1 MQIKNFPVN
10 SKNSYVVFENNDK
23 IEELE
28 PFMKENKLSR
38 IIFSGFLGYNKSV
51 LPFNENIDLIEEI
64 SLQCSKITDLTPLYH
79 LSNIKKIS
87 IEENVALAHPFDIRK
102 IAQLTDFFTD
112 DTLKID
118 GFFDHPTLKQLHI
131 EPKKTKKLDIHNEN
145 NILESLSIANSHIL
159 DLFSCKKLTNLKGLY
174 IAYLPKIEDINFI
187 LDMPTLTDIEICSC
201 KKIDNLIATLA
212 QKNNLEKLTLW
223 NQGNLDSIIPLSKLE
238 HLTTLNIW
246 EQTKIID
253 GKISFLE
260 EMPNLKKIDIRKYTH
275 YH

>member
-10 SKNSYVVFENNDK
+10 SQNPYVVFENNDK

-28 PFMKENKLSR
+28 PFMKENNLSR
-38 IIFSGFLGYNKSV
+38 VIFSGFLGYSKSV
-51 LPFNENIDLIEEI
+51 LPFNNDIDVIEEI
-64 SLQCSKITDLTPLYH
+64 SIQCSNITDVTPLYH

-87 IEENVALAHPFDIRK
+87 IEENTVLAHPFDIRK

-131 EPKKTKKLDIHNEN
+131 EAKKTKKLDIHNEN

-159 DLFSCKKLTNLKGLY
+159 DLSDCKKLTQLKSLY

-212 QKNNLEKLTLW
+212 QKNNLEKLTFW
-223 NQGNLDSIIPLSKLE
+223 NQGNLDSIILLSKLE

-260 EMPNLKKIDIRKYTH
+260 EMPNLKK
-275 YH
+275 

>member
-1 MQIKNFPVN
+1 MQIKYFPVN
-10 SKNSYVVFENNDK
+10 SKNSYVIFQDNDK

-38 IIFSGFLGYNKSV
+38 IIFSGFLGYSKSV
-51 LPFNENIDLIEEI
+51 LPFNEDIDLIEEI
-64 SLQCSKITDLTPLYH
+64 SIQCSDITDLTSLYH

-87 IEENVALAHPFDIRK
+87 IEENAVLAHPFDIRK
-102 IAQLTDFFTD
+102 IAKLTDFFTD
-112 DTLKID
+112 D
-118 GFFDHPTLKQLHI
+118 
-131 EPKKTKKLDIHNEN
+131 TKKLDIHNEN

-159 DLFSCKKLTNLKGLY
+159 DLSSCKKLTQLKGLY
-174 IAYLPKIEDINFI
+174 IAYLPKIENINFI

-223 NQGNLDSIIPLSKLE
+223 NQENVDSIIPLSKLE
-238 HLTTLNIW
+238 HLTTLDIW

-260 EMPNLKKIDIRKYTH
+260 KMPNLKKIDIRKYTH

>member
-38 IIFSGFLGYNKSV
+38 VIFSGFLGYNKSV

-64 SLQCSKITDLTPLYH
+64 SIQCSNITDLTPLYH

-87 IEENVALAHPFDIRK
+87 IEENTTLAHPFDIRK
-102 IAQLTDFFTD
+102 IAKLTDFFTD

-118 GFFDHPTLKQLHI
+118 GFFDHPTKQLHI

-159 DLFSCKKLTNLKGLY
+159 DLSNCKKLTQLKGLH

-187 LDMPTLTDIEICSC
+187 LDMPTLIDIEICSC

>member
-1 MQIKNFPVN
+1 MR
-10 SKNSYVVFENNDK
+10 
-23 IEELE
+23 L
-28 PFMKENKLSR
+28 L
-38 IIFSGFLGYNKSV
+38 
-51 LPFNENIDLIEEI
+51 LIRLI
-64 SLQCSKITDLTPLYH
+64 
-79 LSNIKKIS
+79 
-87 IEENVALAHPFDIRK
+87 
-102 IAQLTDFFTD
+102 
-112 DTLKID
+112 
-118 GFFDHPTLKQLHI
+118 FDHPTLKQLHI

-159 DLFSCKKLTNLKGLY
+159 DLSNCKKLTQLKGLY

-212 QKNNLEKLTLW
+212 PKNNLEKLTLW

-253 GKISFLE
+253 GKISFLNQ
-260 EMPNLKKIDIRKYTH
+260 MQNLKKIDIRKYTH

>member
-28 PFMKENKLSR
+28 PFMKA
-38 IIFSGFLGYNKSV
+38 GFLGYSKSV
-51 LPFNENIDLIEEI
+51 LPFNNDIDVIEEI
-64 SLQCSKITDLTPLYH
+64 SIQCSNITDITPLYH

-87 IEENVALAHPFDIRK
+87 IEENAALTHPFDIRK

-145 NILESLSIANSHIL
+145 NILESLRNSP
-159 DLFSCKKLTNLKGLY
+159 S
-174 IAYLPKIEDINFI
+174 
-187 LDMPTLTDIEICSC
+187 
-201 KKIDNLIATLA
+201 
-212 QKNNLEKLTLW
+212 
-223 NQGNLDSIIPLSKLE
+223 
-238 HLTTLNIW
+238 
-246 EQTKIID
+246 
-253 GKISFLE
+253 
-260 EMPNLKKIDIRKYTH
+260 
-275 YH
+275 

>member
-102 IAQLTDFFTD
+102 IANLTDFFTD
-112 DTLKID
+112 DTLEID

-131 EPKKTKKLDIHNEN
+131 EPKKTKK
-145 NILESLSIANSHIL
+145 
-159 DLFSCKKLTNLKGLY
+159 
-174 IAYLPKIEDINFI
+174 
-187 LDMPTLTDIEICSC
+187 
-201 KKIDNLIATLA
+201 
-212 QKNNLEKLTLW
+212 
-223 NQGNLDSIIPLSKLE
+223 
-238 HLTTLNIW
+238 
-246 EQTKIID
+246 
-253 GKISFLE
+253 
-260 EMPNLKKIDIRKYTH
+260 IRHT
-275 YH
+275 

>member
-38 IIFSGFLGYNKSV
+38 VIFSGFLGYNKSV
-51 LPFNENIDLIEEI
+51 LPFNNDIDVIEEI
-64 SLQCSKITDLTPLYH
+64 TIQCSNITDVTPLYH

-87 IEENVALAHPFDIRK
+87 IEENTALAHPFDIRK
-102 IAQLTDFFTD
+102 IVNLTDFFTD
-112 DTLKID
+112 
-118 GFFDHPTLKQLHI
+118 
-131 EPKKTKKLDIHNEN
+131 
-145 NILESLSIANSHIL
+145 
-159 DLFSCKKLTNLKGLY
+159 
-174 IAYLPKIEDINFI
+174 
-187 LDMPTLTDIEICSC
+187 

-253 GKISFLE
+253 GKISFLNQ
-260 EMPNLKKIDIRKYTH
+260 MQNLKKIDIRKYIH